1 MTFFDQ
7 VKQIAM
13 RVKEYKSDAQNE
25 AQTISYLVYP
35 FLKDVL
41 GYDYASPKEV
51 VREFG
56 ADIAGKKGE
65 KVDIALLGEEG
76 NPIILIEV
84 KSCTGSLG
92 DDPLAQLKRYFPHT
106 SARICILT
114 NGLVYRFF
122 SEKSDNNKVNLDSE
136 PFLEIDLL
144 KYAQNTAIEDESIK
158 KLQRFRKKDFDVEE
172 ILSAAEDFKYTN
184 AMKEFFK
191 KQLDSPE
198 EEFVKVVLRGLPFD
212 TRKKNMGEKF
222 APHVKQALV
231 EIIGER
237 VAKRIAAAGDLEKS
251 QILEDESK
259 SVLVVETETS
269 GTVDDDS
276 FTISEEA
283 IEAIYITKAILAE
296 VIETNRVSYKVTT
309 GYVSMI
315 IDNRVS
321 RWVCRFAIS
330 KRSKFIY
337 MPADVSGERIRLE
350 SINDIYK
357 YKDVLL
363 QSVNRYL

>member
-7 VKQIAM
+7 VKQIAT
-13 RVKEYKSDAQNE
+13 RVKEYQSDAQNE

-65 KVDIALLGEEG
+65 KVDIALLGEDA
-76 NPIILIEV
+76 NPAILIEV
-84 KSCTGSLG
+84 KSCTVTLG
-92 DDPLAQLKRYFPHT
+92 NDPLVQLTRYVQNT

-114 NGLVYRFF
+114 NGLVYKFF
-122 SEKSDNNKVNLDSE
+122 SEKYEDNKLSIDTE

-172 ILSAAEDFKYTN
+172 ILCAAEDFKYTN

-191 KQLDSPE
+191 RQLENPE
-198 EEFVKVVLRGLPFD
+198 DEFVEVVLRGLPFD

-237 VAKRIAAAGDLEKS
+237 VAKRIATAGDLEKS
-251 QILEDESK
+251 QSMDDEPRVS
-259 SVLVVETETS
+259 T
-269 GTVDDDS
+269 TVDTDPADS
-276 FTISEEA
+276 DEEGIVISEEA
-283 IEAIYITKAILAE
+283 LEAVYITKAILAE
-296 VIETNRVSYKVTT
+296 VIDTSRVSYKATT
-309 GYVSMI
+309 AYISVI

-321 RWVCRFAIS
+321 KWVCRFMLS
-330 KRSKFIY
+330 KRSKFVQ
-337 MPADVSGERIRLE
+337 PADGSGEKIRLE
-350 SINDIYK
+350 SVNDIYK
-357 YKDVLL
+357 YKDALL
-363 QSVNRYL
+363 QSANKYL